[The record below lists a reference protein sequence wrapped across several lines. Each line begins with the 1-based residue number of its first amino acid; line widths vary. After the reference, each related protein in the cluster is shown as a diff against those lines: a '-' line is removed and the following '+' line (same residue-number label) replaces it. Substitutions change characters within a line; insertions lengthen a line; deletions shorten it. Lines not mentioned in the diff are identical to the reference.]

1 MAFRALLFAALLLLL
16 PAGCSKQVPD
26 GAKEGVVP
34 VRVGLGA
41 VDNRNL
47 PVVVLEEEDG
57 PRWLPI
63 WIGTAEA
70 RSIALEIEQ
79 QKLPRPNTHDLA
91 KRVIQHLDSE
101 VVRVVVT
108 ELKSG
113 TYYAILVLR
122 RGSEL
127 VEIDSRPSDAI
138 AIAIR
143 VNAPIFVHAPLFDG
157 VDREVL
163 TREDGEQI

>member
-1 MAFRALLFAALLLLL
+1 MAFRAPLFALLLLL
-16 PAGCSKQVPD
+16 VPAGCTKQVPD
-26 GAKEGVVP
+26 DADDGVVP
-34 VRVGLGA
+34 VRVGLVA

-91 KRVIQHLDSE
+91 KRVIQGLESE

-122 RGSEL
+122 RHGKL

-138 AIAIR
+138 AIALR
-143 VNAPIFVHAPLFDG
+143 VNAPIFVHAPLFEE
-157 VDREVL
+157 VDRDVIGD
-163 TREDGEQI
+163 EDGRQI